1 MKKLALLAAAIIVIA
16 LAVHQWNGRTASTT
30 PAAPAAKTSTTVPH
44 PVTSPPA
51 TPTPAATPTS
61 SGGPYGGTEAARKA
75 WEPIVLGFAL
85 AYPNTQGLNTKKWL
99 ANLRPYLDKDV
110 TDALADTD
118 LDQVP
123 AGHYAGYQT
132 LKIADEAITVRITYQ
147 QGWALVLYVAADG
160 DNTWSISSLD
170 IDAGSD

>member
-16 LAVHQWNGRTASTT
+16 LAVHQWNSRTAST
-30 PAAPAAKTSTTVPH
+30 APARPDARTSTTVPH
-44 PVTSPPA
+44 SATSPSA
-51 TPTPAATPTS
+51 TPTPAVTPAS
-61 SGGPYGGTEAARKA
+61 SGGPYGGTGAARRV
-75 WEPIVLGFAL
+75 WEPIVQGFAL
-85 AYPNTQGLNTKKWL
+85 AYPNTTGLTTKEWL

-132 LKIADEAITVRITYQ
+132 LKIADEAITVRVTYQ